1 MPTRLLR
8 CALAVLAASCV
19 KRVAPSP
26 GADRTVYAGTP
37 VAFGEPANVP
47 EGTEI
52 IWDFGDGTP
61 PAKGPQVRHAFPRA
75 GVYTIVETV
84 KDKDGEVR
92 TARTHIAALRRSV
105 PMAVPGDVRAAL
117 VLEHPWSKIPV
128 HREVAGKLALGNFF
142 DDMAHAISE
151 AIGFDALDASAAAA
165 NGFDPDKGI
174 AFYTVPQDP
183 EALVIAVGTSD
194 DDKALAAARR
204 LLTYEKGAGR
214 LAGGPFQLTEAKLDD
229 GTPALVGIGASG
241 DRVGVV
247 QRYGYLY
254 LRSAGATEPLLSLKT
269 AAALPPN
276 KGLAAEP
283 RFVAAIKHI
292 GAGDAVFYSRP
303 AEGGEPQQKGR
314 LSGEVGSFAFAV
326 SDKPQLLELRFFAQ
340 LRNLSGEQ
348 LVAAFKPLKPP
359 PVEREG
365 TDAMVDGLA
374 AKLPAGAASYLRISA
389 SPQALWR
396 ELARSDAADA
406 ARLRDRVQET
416 LGLDV
421 EKDLLPS
428 FTGNVGV
435 AVYLDAFSLIEAIL
449 GEQVGSLDRSS
460 FVAVAE
466 LSGAGSLQKV
476 LDTAMKSH
484 PTSDRLEVKG
494 ATYYR
499 LGEGLQ
505 AATKNGVLFLAV
517 GGPPPQPPDEAPP
530 SRRIRKGRPPPRR
543 EVTAAELGALGP
555 VLLGGPGRSLGHEL
569 YRAGLRG
576 FEVSGQQALW
586 VDIAGV
592 VHSIE
597 LAGSEQGGVAGAG
610 ARLFAERAA
619 GLRDALMEMRAA
631 PDGLESELYVRFPIK
646 SAQGGR

>member
-37 VAFGEPANVP
+37 VVFGAPADLP

-61 PAKGPQVRHAFPRA
+61 PAKGAQVQHAFPRA

-84 KDKDGEVR
+84 KDKDGEIR

-117 VLEHPWSKIPV
+117 VLERPWSKIQV

-142 DDMAHAISE
+142 DDMSRAVSE
-151 AIGFDALDASAAAA
+151 AIGFDALDASTAAA

-194 DDKALAAARR
+194 DEKALAAVRR
-204 LLTYEKGAGR
+204 LLTYQKGAGR
-214 LAGGPFQLTEAKLDD
+214 LAGGPFQLTEAKLAD
-229 GTPALVGIGASG
+229 GTPALVGVGATG
-241 DRVGVV
+241 DKVGVL
-247 QRYGYLY
+247 QRFGYLY
-254 LRSAGATEPLLSLKT
+254 LRSAGATDPLLSLKT

-283 RFVAAIKHI
+283 RFVAASKHV
-292 GAGDAVFYSRP
+292 GAGDAVFFSRP
-303 AEGGEPQQKGR
+303 AEGGEPQR
-314 LSGEVGSFAFAV
+314 RNVSGELGAVAFAV
-326 SDKPQLLELRFFAQ
+326 NDKPQLLEVRFFTQ

-348 LVAAFKPLKPP
+348 LVGAFKPLKPP
-359 PVEREG
+359 PVEGGG
-365 TDAMVDGLA
+365 TDAVIDGLA
-374 AKLPAGAASYLRISA
+374 AKLPGGAATYLRISA

-466 LSGAGSLQKV
+466 LSGAGALQTV
-476 LDTAMKSH
+476 LDGAMKSH
-484 PTSDRLEVKG
+484 PASDRIEVKG

-499 LGEGLQ
+499 LGEGAQ
-505 AATKNGVLFLAV
+505 AATKGGMLFLAV
-517 GGPPPQPPDEAPP
+517 GGPPPQPHDEALPP
-530 SRRIRKGRPPPRR
+530 KRKKKGGPPPKRL
-543 EVTAAELGALGP
+543 VTAAELGALGP
-555 VLLGGPGRSLGHEL
+555 VLLGPSKRSLGQEL

-576 FEVSGQQALW
+576 FEVPGQQVFWL
-586 VDIAGV
+586 DIAGV

-597 LAGSEQGGVAGAG
+597 KAGSEQGGVAGAG
-610 ARLFAERAA
+610 VRLFAERAA
-619 GLRDALMEMRAA
+619 GLRDALLEMRAA
-631 PDGLESELYVRFPIK
+631 PDGLESELYVRFPVK